1 MSLAAALL
9 EYASSGGKSITP
21 ITRALSQRSPRYP
34 SYSKQ
39 SRGESAHADHG
50 EGGGEGAV
58 SDVYQNGELLV
69 LPRTWKGTHNTDG
82 LTAAN
87 RNTAIDIMAKAGTT
101 VGAPEPGRIEYFR
114 PTGAQGGGS
123 MLFDPDAPG
132 PDYWIGHIA
141 KGLAAGTRVR
151 KRGQRIA
158 LISPDHAAPHAH
170 VDRVR

>member
-21 ITRALSQRSPRYP
+21 ITRALSQSSRRYP

-39 SRGESAHADHG
+39 SRPQPAHDYGE
-50 EGGGEGAV
+50 EGGEGAV
-58 SDVYQNGELLV
+58 SDVFQNGELLV

-82 LTAAN
+82 LTDAN

-101 VGAPEPGRIEYFR
+101 VGAPEPGRVEYFH

-123 MLFDPDAPG
+123 MRFDPDAPG

-141 KGLAAGTRVR
+141 QGLAAGTRVG
-151 KRGQRIA
+151 KRGKRIA

-170 VDRVR
+170 VDRIR